1 MTLDVKWKKRLIQSV
16 WGAERFHTVT
26 DCSVSKNDYPL
37 LGLYNYQ
44 DGPLAVAG
52 EGEEKTVSRRSTVR
66 SIFPEKVGI
75 VFKEEMVP
83 QSLFLPSFSSST
95 THIVVP
101 SMDTWRECWVDLRVD
116 LAHPDSRMLDLTMC
130 WKKCLTTLPSQMA
143 GGWNLTKL
151 RKAANWAICVILFY
165 W

>member
-26 DCSVSKNDYPL
+26 DCSVSKSDYPWL
-37 LGLYNYQ
+37 AIQLSRRTY
-44 DGPLAVAG
+44 AVAG

-116 LAHPDSRMLDLTMC
+116 LPHPDKTAGCWIWLYVQRNAWPLCLLKCPVDLVDEIWLSR
-130 WKKCLTTLPSQMA
+130 A
-143 GGWNLTKL
+143 KL
-151 RKAANWAICVILFY
+151 QVEQFV
-165 W
+165 